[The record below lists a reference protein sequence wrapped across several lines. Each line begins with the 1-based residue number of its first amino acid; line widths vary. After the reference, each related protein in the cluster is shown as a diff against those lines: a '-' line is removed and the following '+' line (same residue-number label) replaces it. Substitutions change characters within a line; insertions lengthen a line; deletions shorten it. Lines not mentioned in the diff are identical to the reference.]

1 MEERPVRSKHMKN
14 ANIFVDV
21 DLTLVDASG
30 KLLDGAREALLALKK
45 AGCHLFLWSS
55 VGADYCR
62 KVAESHHLTDLFEG
76 FTAKPD
82 IVVDDM
88 PSTCTASFVYN
99 VQQEESWPA
108 LARRIIDKHVDK

>member
-1 MEERPVRSKHMKN
+1 MKN
-14 ANIFVDV
+14 ANVFVDV
-21 DLTLVDASG
+21 DLTLVDANG
-30 KLLDGAREALLALKK
+30 KLLDGAREALLALKD

-88 PSTCTASFVYN
+88 PSTASLLSCLICTRGRAVAR
-99 VQQEESWPA
+99 VGPA
-108 LARRIIDKHVDK
+108 HHRETRR

>member
-1 MEERPVRSKHMKN
+1 MKN

-21 DLTLVDASG
+21 DLTLVDANG
-30 KLLDGAREALLALKK
+30 KLLDGAREGLLALKE

-62 KVAESHHLTDLFEG
+62 KIAETHDLTELVEG

-88 PSTCTASFVYN
+88 PSTCIAPFVYN
-99 VQQEESWPA
+99 VQEEVSWSA
-108 LARRIIDKHVDK
+108 LAGRIIERHVDK